1 MAALTTNALTLADWA
16 KRLDPDGKTA
26 RIVELLEQTNEILL
40 DMQWRE
46 GNSPTGHRTTVRTGL
61 PAVSWRLLN
70 AGVAP
75 SKSTTAQI
83 DEQIGM
89 LEAWSE
95 VDVDLAALNGSTG
108 SFRLSEAQA
117 FLEAMNQEMASTL
130 FYGAATAPEEFVGFA
145 ARYAASTGAI
155 ADNVIK
161 AGGVGADNTSIW
173 LVSWNEETVCG
184 IFPKG
189 SKAGLQHNDYGET
202 TVEVTN
208 GLAGN
213 RMRAFQER
221 WQWKAGIAVKDWRHV
236 VRVANIDISDINTTD
251 LIDFMEQAEETLP
264 NAMGRRVFYMNR
276 RVRRALRRRYREDVT
291 AGGGLTYENIE
302 GKRVL
307 MFGET
312 PVRIVDAL
320 LNTEALVP

>member
-1 MAALTTNALTLADWA
+1 M
-16 KRLDPDGKTA
+16 
-26 RIVELLEQTNEILL
+26 
-40 DMQWRE
+40 
-46 GNSPTGHRTTVRTGL
+46 RTGL
-61 PAVSWRLLN
+61 PSVFWRLLN
-70 AGVAP
+70 QAVNP
-75 SKSTTAQI
+75 SKSTTAQV
-83 DEQIGM
+83 DEQAGM

-95 VDVDLAALNGSTG
+95 VDVELAKLNGNLG
-108 SFRLSEAQA
+108 AFRLSEAMA
-117 FLEAMNQEMASTL
+117 FIEAMNQEMASTL
-130 FYGAATAPEEFVGFA
+130 FYGNVGLAPEEFTGFA
-145 ARYAASTGAI
+145 TRYAASSGAI

-161 AGGVGADNTSIW
+161 AGGSGADNTSIW

-189 SKAGLQHNDYGET
+189 SSAGLQHRDYGET

-213 RMRAFQER
+213 RMRAYQER
-221 WQWKAGIAVKDWRHV
+221 WQWKAGIALKDWRHV
-236 VRVANIDISDINTTD
+236 VRICNVDISDINSTD

-264 NAMGRRVFYMNR
+264 NEMGRRVFYMNR

-291 AGGGLTYENIE
+291 AGGGLTYENVE

-307 MFGET
+307 MFGTT